1 MQVMEEI
8 ESHWTSGRSLPD
20 EPSARVSEVLHETV
34 LNNCL
39 AAVNA
44 AIAVRQR
51 SVNTAQVHIHAPC
64 MLLCF
69 CLRCIHGL

>member
-1 MQVMEEI
+1 MYHAPVCMQIMQEV

-20 EPSARVSEVLHETV
+20 EPSATMSEVLHETV

-44 AIAVRQR
+44 AIAVQQR
-51 SVNTAQVHIHAPC
+51 NVHTAQVHIHAPC
-64 MLLCF
+64 MQLL
-69 CLRCIHGL
+69 